1 MSNTLERFAGHR
13 YAPGYGRPE
22 EPTLAE
28 GFFGM
33 SGGFDELWMLF
44 AAIGLMYVVLART
57 SRRRTR
63 MNSKMIRDLE
73 AAARQ
78 ETFREVGTHLR
89 LRYKAGEN
97 REY

>member
-13 YAPGYGRPE
+13 YAPGYGRPDD
-22 EPTLAE
+22 PALAE

-33 SGGFDELWMLF
+33 SGGMDEMGILF
-44 AAIGLMYVVLART
+44 AAIGLLYVVIAR
-57 SRRRTR
+57 SARRRSR

-78 ETFREVGTHLR
+78 ETFRQVGTDLR
-89 LRYKAGEN
+89 LRHMAGEN
-97 REY
+97 HKS